1 MKALLAFALIA
12 AAPAPR
18 LFADLSQPRVDISY
32 GYDGAELRVYGAVQ
46 YPRDRIPDQE
56 PRIAVVARGPDKD
69 LTVRE
74 KARRMGIWINAASV
88 RFRTV
93 PAYVAVAT
101 TRPVD
106 ELLDRAT
113 AALWEIGLDSLAF
126 SPESDADPAEADRF
140 ARGLRDLRTRAGL
153 YRQDPRGVTVT
164 ENILYRARL
173 VIPPAAP
180 VGRYSVAVHLIED
193 GRVVAT
199 VTRALEVRKTGFEAG
214 VSRFAESHA
223 FAYGLA
229 AVLLAL
235 ATGWASSLIGRR

>member
-1 MKALLAFALIA
+1 MRALLALALIA
-12 AAPAPR
+12 AAPVPR

-32 GYDGAELRVYGAVQ
+32 GYDGAELLVYGAVQ
-46 YPRDRIPDQE
+46 YPRERIPDQE
-56 PRIAVVARGPDKD
+56 PRLAVVARGPDSA

-101 TRPVD
+101 TRPID
-106 ELLDRAT
+106 ELLDRRT

-126 SPESDADPAEADRF
+126 SPDSDGDPAEADRF
-140 ARGLRDLRTRAGL
+140 ARGLRDLRARAGL
-153 YRQDPRGVTVT
+153 YRQDPHGVAVT

-173 VIPPAAP
+173 VIPPSAP
-180 VGRYSVAVHLIED
+180 IGHYSVAVHLIED

-214 VSRFAESHA
+214 VSRFAERNA

-235 ATGWASSLIGRR
+235 ATGWASSWIGRR